1 MATALLSFV
10 KNHWPFSSSK
20 IDDLRLS
27 DSLLST
33 LSIPE
38 ETKQFVFAI
47 SEPESNSIVYVL
59 VAQNLSERSALD
71 AEILIKEVRPDAVVA
86 QVAPSGLT
94 EIQLEEKANDRV
106 VDDFGSVVPTSALGV
121 LKGCFL
127 GKFNKDAYESLAGR
141 VVLREIFGVGFH
153 GHFLAANRAAK
164 EVGSSVLLLESPYVK
179 TCVGESEVTNEGMGG
194 KSEFQGL
201 NLHSNSLLPQKI
213 SSVAPSI
220 IGRQFHLESDLDAAT
235 VKRLASAVGLS
246 SARERMSGSEAAA
259 QDCLPQCDYQAPS
272 FAQSVYPLL
281 TDLHGIFNDL
291 PSIGQALAYA
301 QRMLYKVG
309 KGEKIDSE
317 LLSGV
322 LTFQVA
328 VEGLRIGLNN
338 AGRLPIGKLKSST
351 VAKSEFFEMTE
362 KEKSHALLAQTIR
375 SQTKKFKSIVAVVDA
390 SSLAGLRKHWD
401 TPLPA
406 EIEDMVETLVVE
418 YGDTENLLAS
428 ENSEGRKLMKGKP
441 VVAVGAGAT
450 AVLGVSSFSKAV
462 PASSFMKLLT
472 IKVPATVKLSLAQT
486 QKAVG
491 IAFGKILGSSKVLAP
506 GVMSSGAKSSS
517 VAKAAAST
525 EKIRAVAHSVIASAE
540 RTSFSVMRTSFYEIM
555 RRRSIRPVGGKQWT
569 TFGCSIATCAGLL
582 VYGDGIECAVESIP
596 TAPTVASL
604 GRGLQSLHQA
614 SQDVGQ
620 TDRLNIQEVIKCLMS
635 SLKKVK
641 LWIPSRLGKRVGKV
655 SRRKNLQTYN
665 SGRLP
670 LGENLEVHGVIL
682 IARGQS
688 LLPPRPTPHTSE
700 VEGPKQE

>member
-10 KNHWPFSSSK
+10 RKHWPFSSSK
-20 IDDLRLS
+20 IDDLRVS
-27 DSLLST
+27 DSLVNK

-47 SEPESNSIVYVL
+47 SEPQSNSIVYVL

-86 QVAPSGLT
+86 QVAPSGLV
-94 EIQLEEKANDRV
+94 EIQSEEKANDRV
-106 VDDFGSVVPTSALGV
+106 VDELGSVVPTSALGV
-121 LKGCFL
+121 LKGCLL

-153 GHFLAANRAAK
+153 GHFLAANRAAE
-164 EVGSSVLLLESPYVK
+164 EVGSSVLLLESPFVK
-179 TCVGESEVTNEGMGG
+179 TCAEECEVSNEGIGG

-201 NLHSNSLLPQKI
+201 NLHSNSLLPQRI
-213 SSVAPSI
+213 GSVASS
-220 IGRQFHLESDLDAAT
+220 IGRRLHLENDFDVAT
-235 VKRLASAVGLS
+235 VKRLASTVGLS
-246 SARERMSGSEAAA
+246 NPRGRMSGSEAVAR
-259 QDCLPQCDYQAPS
+259 DCVPLCDYQAPS

-281 TDLHGIFNDL
+281 TDLHGIFDDL
-291 PSIGQALAYA
+291 PLIGQALAYA

-309 KGEKIDSE
+309 KGERIDSE

-322 LTFQVA
+322 LTFRVA

-338 AGRLPIGKLKSST
+338 AGRLPIDKIKSSAA
-351 VAKSEFFEMTE
+351 AKSEFFEMTE
-362 KEKSHALLAQTIR
+362 KEKSHALFAQAIR

-390 SSLAGLRKHWD
+390 SSLAGLRRHWD
-401 TPLPA
+401 TPLPV
-406 EIEDMVETLVVE
+406 EIEDMIETLLVE
-418 YGDTENLLAS
+418 YGDKENLLAS
-428 ENSEGRKLMKGKP
+428 ENSEGRKLIKGKP

-472 IKVPATVKLSLAQT
+472 IKVPASLNLTLAQT

-491 IAFGKILGSSKVLAP
+491 IAFGKTLGSSKVLAP
-506 GVMSSGAKSSS
+506 GLMSSGAKSSS
-517 VAKAAAST
+517 IAKAAASA

-555 RRRSIRPVGGKQWT
+555 RRRSIRPVGGKQWA

-614 SQDVGQ
+614 SQDVTQ
-620 TDRLNIQEVIKCLMS
+620 TDRSNIQEVIKSLMS
-635 SLKKVK
+635 SFKKVK
-641 LWIPSRLGKRVGKV
+641 V
-655 SRRKNLQTYN
+655 Q
-665 SGRLP
+665 
-670 LGENLEVHGVIL
+670 
-682 IARGQS
+682 
-688 LLPPRPTPHTSE
+688 
-700 VEGPKQE
+700 